1 MNAMI
6 RGLKGTLALLAL
18 AGLGL
23 GLRWMTAGSVGAAN
37 SNDLD
42 SMAALA
48 VSTVAW
54 MAYSWLVLAVLATV
68 LEQIPGAIGSV
79 ASAIAG
85 RITSQTSRALLRSAL
100 GVPRVTPITVGVA
113 HATPGTGTNV
123 RLWVEAGSTVQF
135 TGTPDS
141 TNWRTTE
148 PSSTVLTGRPM
159 PSGSAGGSGTPDS
172 TNWRATEP
180 PSSIR
185 LTGADRPQTGVP
197 NGSQGRRGTPG
208 GTRVGVP
215 DRPTA
220 GAPTRYTD
228 LRSGQAA
235 RVVVRPG
242 DSLWSIA
249 ATELGQNATPEA
261 IAARWPAW
269 YAANRHLIGPDPD
282 LILPGQV
289 LRTPAAATGNPVPP
303 THQEK

>member
-1 MNAMI
+1 
-6 RGLKGTLALLAL
+6 
-18 AGLGL
+18 
-23 GLRWMTAGSVGAAN
+23 
-37 SNDLD
+37 
-42 SMAALA
+42 
-48 VSTVAW
+48 
-54 MAYSWLVLAVLATV
+54 
-68 LEQIPGAIGSV
+68 
-79 ASAIAG
+79 
-85 RITSQTSRALLRSAL
+85 LLRSAL
-100 GVPRVTPITVGVA
+100 GVVAVTPLTVGVA

-123 RLWVEAGSTVQF
+123 RPWVEAGSTVQF

-197 NGSQGRRGTPG
+197 NGSEGRRGTPG

-242 DSLWSIA
+242 DSLWSI
-249 ATELGQNATPEA
+249 
-261 IAARWPAW
+261 
-269 YAANRHLIGPDPD
+269 
-282 LILPGQV
+282 
-289 LRTPAAATGNPVPP
+289 
-303 THQEK
+303 